1 MSVKQIISTKI
12 SNQPT
17 VNFHVLT
24 AWKYECT
31 DKKTPQLNNSVIVKK
46 YNF

>member
-1 MSVKQIISTKI
+1 MRVKQIISTKI
-12 SNQPT
+12 SSQPT

-31 DKKTPQLNNSVIVKK
+31 DKKAPQLDKSVIVKN